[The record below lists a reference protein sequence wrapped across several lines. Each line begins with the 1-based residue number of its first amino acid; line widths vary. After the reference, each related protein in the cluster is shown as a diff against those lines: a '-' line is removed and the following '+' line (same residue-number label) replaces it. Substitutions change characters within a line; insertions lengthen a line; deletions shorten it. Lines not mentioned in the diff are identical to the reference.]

1 MGRVSEATRRQI
13 IKDMVRL
20 ADICSC
26 IKRLHPDLQQ
36 RVSPDTLRTYK
47 EALDPFLMYL
57 QNRFDV
63 ALEEPEDVDLLLL
76 EFRTEFELTRS
87 KHTLLVAALE
97 FFMPHLKG
105 KMILSR
111 EALRGRTNVDHIK
124 HTIPIPSEAA
134 HLIAAWH
141 TSEGRYRMYRMGAAV
156 LVQHSTGLRPSE
168 LLGIQSDHVF
178 VPIGLV
184 GAAKVSIRLG
194 SVVSTK
200 VKREQSVLVC
210 FSEYPF
216 VCKLLEWLVNST
228 TPGGKIFGFGY
239 STYNNSFKLAEQH
252 FRLQVGWTAHS
263 GRAGFATDLI
273 VKGVP
278 FSTVQARG
286 RWLSENSFRCY
297 IDVIGSLDTKARVSA
312 RGLWEEA
319 VWCQQHIDQYFA
331 PVLAH
336 VPSQKTNRLSGSHA
350 SSRLEAQRK
359 PIPFTSGSRPSERL
373 GEEEVAR
380 SRTGKTFGNS
390 SDWFKACSNSQF
402 DYRAAS
408 ADPKPLNRK
417 GKGRGRLL
425 PKAAKGSIFD

>member
-1 MGRVSEATRRQI
+1 
-13 IKDMVRL
+13 
-20 ADICSC
+20 
-26 IKRLHPDLQQ
+26 
-36 RVSPDTLRTYK
+36 
-47 EALDPFLMYL
+47 MYL
-57 QNRFDV
+57 QNRFDIT
-63 ALEEPEDVDLLLL
+63 LEEPEDVDQLLL
-76 EFRTEFELTRS
+76 EFRTEFELSRS
-87 KHTLLVAALE
+87 KHTTLVAALE

-111 EALRGRTNVDHIK
+111 EALRGRTNVDQIK
-124 HTIPIPSEAA
+124 HTIPLPCEAA

-141 TSEGRYRMYRMGAAV
+141 TSEGRYRMGAAV

-184 GAAKVSIRLG
+184 GTAKVSIRLG

-200 VKREQSVLVC
+200 VKREQNVLVC
-210 FSEYPF
+210 FGEFPF
-216 VCKLLEWLVNST
+216 VCKLLEWLVRT
-228 TPGGKIFGFGY
+228 TAPGSKIFGFGY

-278 FSTVQARG
+278 PNTVQARG

-319 VWCQQHIDQYFA
+319 VWCKQNIARYFA

-336 VPSQKTNRLSGSHA
+336 GPSQKTYRLTGTHD
-350 SSRLEAQRK
+350 SSRPEAQRE
-359 PIPFTSGSRPSERL
+359 PIPFASSTRIYDRV
-373 GEEEVAR
+373 GEEKVAR
-380 SRTGKTFGNS
+380 TGAGEIDGLHKNQ
-390 SDWFKACSNSQF
+390 CSASYSGEPTHGAF
-402 DYRAAS
+402 S
-408 ADPKPLNRK
+408 ADSKPINRK

>member
-13 IKDMVRL
+13 IENMVRL

-36 RVSPDTLRTYK
+36 RVSPDTLRAYK

-111 EALRGRTNVDHIK
+111 EALRGRTNVDQIK

-141 TSEGRYRMYRMGAAV
+141 ASEGRYRMGAAV

-178 VPIGLV
+178 VPSGLI

-200 VKREQSVLVC
+200 VKREQNVLVC
-210 FSEYPF
+210 FSEFPF
-216 VCKLLEWLVNST
+216 ACKLLEWLVRT
-228 TPGGKIFGFGY
+228 TSLGDKIFGFGY
-239 STYNNSFKLAEQH
+239 SSYNNSFKLAEQH

-278 FSTVQARG
+278 PSTVQARG

-319 VWCQQHIDQYFA
+319 VWCQENIDKYFA

-336 VPSQKTNRLSGSHA
+336 VSSQKTHSFSRSHA
-350 SSRLEAQRK
+350 SSRPETQRK
-359 PIPFTSGSRPSERL
+359 PVPTTSGAGAFECL
-373 GEEEVAR
+373 GEKEVAR
-380 SRTGKTFGNS
+380 ARTGKAHDTASGC
-390 SDWFKACSNSQF
+390 KGSNTSELKC
-402 DYRAAS
+402 RATS
-408 ADPKPLNRK
+408 ADPKPIHRK

>member
-141 TSEGRYRMYRMGAAV
+141 TSEGRYRMGAAV

-278 FSTVQARG
+278 FSAVQARG

>member
-1 MGRVSEATRRQI
+1 
-13 IKDMVRL
+13 MVKL

-36 RVSPDTLRTYK
+36 RVSQDTLRCYK

-57 QNRFDV
+57 QNRFDI
-63 ALEEPEDVDLLLL
+63 ALEEPEDVDQLLL

-111 EALRGRTNVDHIK
+111 EALRGRTSVDQIK
-124 HTIPIPSEAA
+124 HTVPLPCEAA

-141 TSEGRYRMYRMGAAV
+141 TSEGRYRMGAAV

-168 LLGIQSDHVF
+168 LLGIQTDHVF
-178 VPIGLV
+178 VPIALIGT
-184 GAAKVSIRLG
+184 AKVSIRLG
-194 SVVSTK
+194 CVVSTK

-210 FSEYPF
+210 FSEFRF
-216 VCKLLEWLVNST
+216 VCKLLEWLVRST

-278 FSTVQARG
+278 FNTVQARG

-319 VWCQQHIDQYFA
+319 VWCQQNIARYFV

-336 VPSQKTNRLSGSHA
+336 VSSQKADRFTGTYA
-350 SSRLEAQRK
+350 STRPETQGESVSATSSARALECV
-359 PIPFTSGSRPSERL
+359 
-373 GEEEVAR
+373 GETKVER
-380 SRTGKTFGNS
+380 SRTSKVDGHRKGECKTEFRHECNP
-390 SDWFKACSNSQF
+390 DTFN
-402 DYRAAS
+402 
-408 ADPKPLNRK
+408 ADPKSINRK

>member
-1 MGRVSEATRRQI
+1 
-13 IKDMVRL
+13 
-20 ADICSC
+20 
-26 IKRLHPDLQQ
+26 
-36 RVSPDTLRTYK
+36 
-47 EALDPFLMYL
+47 MYL
-57 QNRFDV
+57 QNRFDIS
-63 ALEEPEDVDLLLL
+63 LEGPEDVDLLLL

-111 EALRGRTNVDHIK
+111 EALRGRTNVDQIK
-124 HTIPIPSEAA
+124 HTIPLPCEAA

-141 TSEGRYRMYRMGAAV
+141 TSEGRYRMGAAV

-168 LLGIQSDHVF
+168 LLGIQTDHVF
-178 VPIGLV
+178 IPLGLV
-184 GAAKVSIRLG
+184 GTAKVSIRLG

-200 VKREQSVLVC
+200 VKREQNVLVC
-210 FSEYPF
+210 YSEFPF
-216 VCKLLEWLVNST
+216 VCKLLDWLVKST
-228 TPGGKIFGFGY
+228 SSGSKIFGFGY

-263 GRAGFATDLI
+263 GRAGFATDQI

-297 IDVIGSLDTKARVSA
+297 IDVVGSLDTKARVSA

-319 VWCQQHIDQYFA
+319 VWCQQNISRYFA

-336 VPSQKTNRLSGSHA
+336 GPSPKAHSLAGTNAA
-350 SSRLEAQRK
+350 SRFEAQRESV
-359 PIPFTSGSRPSERL
+359 PFAPSTRPFQCVGETKVERARTVKAHGQCTGGDKTSDNSENNHGASSAYPRP
-373 GEEEVAR
+373 
-380 SRTGKTFGNS
+380 FNS
-390 SDWFKACSNSQF
+390 
-402 DYRAAS
+402 
-408 ADPKPLNRK
+408 K

>member
-1 MGRVSEATRRQI
+1 
-13 IKDMVRL
+13 MVKL

-57 QNRFDV
+57 QNRYDIT
-63 ALEEPEDVDLLLL
+63 LEEPEDVDLLLL

-87 KHTLLVAALE
+87 KHTMLVAALE

-111 EALRGRTNVDHIK
+111 EALRGRTNVDQIK
-124 HTIPIPSEAA
+124 HTIPLPCEAA

-141 TSEGRYRMYRMGAAV
+141 TSEGRYRMGAAV

-168 LLGIQSDHVF
+168 LLGIQADHVF
-178 VPIGLV
+178 IAAGLV
-184 GAAKVSIRLG
+184 GTSKISIRLG

-200 VKREQSVLVC
+200 VKREQNVLVC
-210 FSEYPF
+210 LSEFPF
-216 VCKLLEWLVNST
+216 VCKLLQWLVKST
-228 TPGGKIFGFGY
+228 SAGGKIFGFGY
-239 STYNNSFKLAEQH
+239 SLYNNSFKLAEQH

-297 IDVIGSLDTKARVSA
+297 INVIGSLDTKARVSA

-319 VWCQQHIDQYFA
+319 IWCQQNIDRYFV
-331 PVLAH
+331 PVLAY
-336 VPSQKTNRLSGSHA
+336 VPPQKAHRLSGHDA
-350 SSRLEAQRK
+350 
-359 PIPFTSGSRPSERL
+359 TSGSETQRKSISSSSSTRPFERL

-380 SRTGKTFGNS
+380 SRAGKTAGNS
-390 SDWFKACSNSQF
+390 ADWFKASIDSELNH
-402 DYRAAS
+402 RATS
-408 ADPKPLNRK
+408 ADPKPINRK

-425 PKAAKGSIFD
+425 PKAVKGSIFD